1 LINFCQTSL
10 YCTTKI
16 SNNKGRKKIVTDL
29 TFDDFFVIDEKN
41 RKKIKDY
48 GELSARVSAFFC
60 DYVKEYHIPVAFE
73 NTHTDGKVKITP
85 TEELPVYIKIINTSN
100 KNFSKMFSLAKNT
113 PLQVPVFENYLSAD
127 SNYQLNDHHI
137 ISFGIL
143 PLADFKMIGRIATK
157 VNVILK
163 SYFERRN
170 LTLAE
175 MICTFGKSGDKIV
188 LLGQFSPHSFKLVP
202 KDEPEKEFDLSTPA
216 SIRKY
221 LELFHESVQR

>member
-1 LINFCQTSL
+1 MINFCQTSL

-60 DYVKEYHIPVAFE
+60 DYV
-73 NTHTDGKVKITP
+73 KVKITP